1 MKIKY
6 FLRGFGAGVLITT
19 LVLCMSY
26 RSQDSQQS
34 VVQKAKE
41 LGMVFPQKT
50 PSASP
55 LVSSPSPLFTAK
67 PSVTPSAVATGTA
80 VTVTQNPYP
89 KSKKEAKKSSKT
101 FTVRDGLLSSSV
113 ARELKEV
120 GIIKDD
126 AAFDKYL
133 EKSGMGR
140 KIRAGKYKIPTG
152 ASYEQIARIITRQD

>member
-26 RSQDSQQS
+26 RNQDSQQS

-41 LGMVFPQKT
+41 LGMVFPQNT
-50 PSASP
+50 PSVSP
-55 LVSSPSPLFTAK
+55 VVSPSFTPQ
-67 PSVTPSAVATGTA
+67 PSVTPTVVATGTA
-80 VTVTQNPYP
+80 VAVTQKPSAKP
-89 KSKKEAKKSSKT
+89 KKQTKKSFET

-113 ARELKEV
+113 ARELKEA
-120 GIIKDD
+120 GIIKEDE
-126 AAFDKYL
+126 AFDEYL

-152 ASYEQIARIITRQD
+152 ASYEEIARIITRQD